1 MNDFKSE
8 KNIVLIGMPGVGKS
22 TIGVLLAKIISRS
35 FIDTDIS
42 IQSKGKKTLQ
52 EIIDT
57 QGVESFCKIEEKA
70 VLSVCCSHS
79 VIATGGSV
87 VYSKK
92 AIEFLKKSGILIHL
106 YLPLSDLKKRLK
118 NISHRGIVMFYSGSL
133 EQLFDER
140 LPLYEQY
147 GDIRINCIGKNHEE
161 VVNEILFKLS
171 DYRSY

>member
-1 MNDFKSE
+1 MLNVKIE

-22 TIGVLLAKIISRS
+22 TIGVLLAKVLSRS

-42 IQSKGKKTLQ
+42 IQSREKRALQ
-52 EIIDT
+52 DIIDT
-57 QGVESFCKIEEKA
+57 QGVEAFCQIEEQA
-70 VLSVCCSHS
+70 VLSISSTNS

-92 AIEFLKKSGILIHL
+92 AIESLKQSGILFYL
-106 YLPLSDLKKRLK
+106 YVPLSILKKRLK
-118 NISHRGIVMFYSGSL
+118 NISSRGVVMLHSQSL

-147 GDIRINCIGKNHEE
+147 ADTIIDCTGKNHEQ
-161 VVNEILFKLS
+161 VVNEILSRLS
-171 DYRSY
+171 NF